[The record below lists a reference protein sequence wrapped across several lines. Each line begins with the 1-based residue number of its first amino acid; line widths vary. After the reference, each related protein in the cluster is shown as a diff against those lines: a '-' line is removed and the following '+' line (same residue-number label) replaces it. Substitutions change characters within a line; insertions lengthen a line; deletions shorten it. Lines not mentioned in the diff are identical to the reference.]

1 MKPNLGTAD
10 RTVRILVALA
20 IAALYVTGLISGTT
34 AIVLGVIAVV
44 FFVTA
49 VLARC
54 PAYMPFGLS
63 TRKHAR
69 PST

>member
-10 RTVRILVALA
+10 RSVRIVVALA
-20 IAALYVTGLISGTT
+20 ITALYVTDLISGTT
-34 AIVLGVIAVV
+34 AIVLGIVAVL

-54 PAYMPFGLS
+54 PAYIPLGLS
-63 TRKHAR
+63 TRRHPR
-69 PST
+69 PSV